1 MRLRRRH
8 PRPGGPGMTAGAPR
22 RTAQRPGA
30 DRLVATGLAATLILV
45 LAGAAAQLADYGFGP
60 GTGPLDSSTDGG
72 VFGVVGDVALASAA
86 LAAWGAL
93 GRARARPH
101 VVPALAVL
109 LTFLA
114 VDKALSMHDHIPH
127 WPAYYVPV
135 IVATLVA
142 LVAVARELSRRS
154 LRLMAFGLML
164 LGAAFVLHF
173 TGETLLDKLHASHGG
188 WAAEVKAVLKHGAE
202 LAGWLIVT
210 LALVVGVRELPDGD
224 TRGRR
229 GRRALAKFGPTA
241 VDRSPTM

>member
-1 MRLRRRH
+1 MRLRRRDH
-8 PRPGGPGMTAGAPR
+8 RPGP
-22 RTAQRPGA
+22 

-45 LAGAAAQLADYGFGP
+45 LAGAAAQLADHGFGL
-60 GTGPLDSSTDGG
+60 GTGQLDSSTDGG

-93 GRARARPH
+93 
-101 VVPALAVL
+101 
-109 LTFLA
+109 
-114 VDKALSMHDHIPH
+114 
-127 WPAYYVPV
+127 
-135 IVATLVA
+135 
-142 LVAVARELSRRS
+142 
-154 LRLMAFGLML
+154 MAFGLML

-173 TGETLLDKLHASHGG
+173 TGETVLDKLHASHGG
-188 WAAEVKAVLKHGAE
+188 WPAELKAVLKHGAE